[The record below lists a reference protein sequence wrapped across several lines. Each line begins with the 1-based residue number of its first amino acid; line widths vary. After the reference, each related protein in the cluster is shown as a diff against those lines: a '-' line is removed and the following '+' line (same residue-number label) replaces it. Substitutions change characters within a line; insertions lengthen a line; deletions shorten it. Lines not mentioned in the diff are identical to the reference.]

1 MTANILN
8 FYVYFNTVFQIQF
21 QDGLTVRNKFSDFN

>member
-1 MTANILN
+1 MTTNILN

-21 QDGLTVRNKFSDFN
+21 QDGFDSEKQI

>member
-1 MTANILN
+1 MMTANILN

-21 QDGLTVRNKFSDFN
+21 RDGFDSEKQI

>member
-1 MTANILN
+1 MWMMTANILN

-21 QDGLTVRNKFSDFN
+21 QDGLDSEKQI